1 MPTRM
6 RSGRFTRRLALAFAV
21 IGLGAAVLTAVLVNT
36 AFQARFT
43 DYLADQQQARQ
54 DQLVTLF
61 AADFRRNDGWNPQSL
76 NQLAATVTMTGS
88 EAEIRDADGDRV
100 WSLSDADVDPAMLAM
115 HRAMMGTGE
124 LGPSREL
131 PITVQGTR
139 VGTLV
144 VRVPQGVVPAVDQ
157 DFRDSVNQLLAAG
170 SLVAGLIAL
179 AFGLL
184 LARRV
189 ATPIAELTTAADDLA
204 KGQRD
209 RRVPVASTDEIGRLS
224 ASFNSMADQVEKQDQ
239 LRRMFTADVAHEL
252 RTPLAI
258 LRSQLEAVQDGIS
271 KPTPRVITSLHDETV
286 RLSRLVADLETL
298 AAADAATFTLDRR
311 PTSLTVLLREL
322 TGALADE
329 FAEAGLTLRTDLD
342 EVAVDGDPVRLRQI
356 ATNLL
361 TNARKFV
368 PPGGT
373 VTVTVRDHGDVACL
387 EVSDTGPGIAPEE
400 LPRVFDRFYR
410 SPTARAGGSG
420 SGLAVVAELAAA
432 HGGSADAD
440 SEPGRGTTFRVRL
453 PTTAPTAHTRG
464 GRTVVG

>member
-1 MPTRM
+1 MPRP
-6 RSGRFTRRLALAFAV
+6 RPGRFTRRLAVAFAV
-21 IGLGAAVLTAVLVNT
+21 IGVGAATLTAVLVNT

-61 AADFRRNDGWNPQSL
+61 AADYRRNDGWNPRSL

-88 EAEIRDADGDRV
+88 EAEIRGADGGRV

-131 PITVQGTR
+131 PIAVEGTR

-144 VRVPQGVVPAVDQ
+144 VRVPQGAVPAVDQ
-157 DFRDSVNQLLAAG
+157 DFRDSVNQLLTVG
-170 SLVAGLIAL
+170 SLVAGLVAL
-179 AFGLL
+179 TFGLV

-204 KGQRD
+204 KGRRD
-209 RRVPVASTDEIGRLS
+209 RRVPVTSTDEIGRLS

-271 KPTPRVITSLHDETV
+271 KPTPQVITSLHDETV

-311 PTSLTVLLREL
+311 PTSLTALLREL

-329 FAEAGLTLRTDLD
+329 FAEAGLALGTDLD
-342 EVAVDGDPVRLRQI
+342 EVTVDGDPVRLRQI

-373 VTVTVRDHGDVACL
+373 VTVTVRDHGDTACL

-420 SGLAVVAELAAA
+420 IGLAVVAELAAA
-432 HGGSADAD
+432 HGGSADVD

-453 PTTAPTAHTRG
+453 PTTSPAADTRG
-464 GRTVVG
+464 GRTAVG